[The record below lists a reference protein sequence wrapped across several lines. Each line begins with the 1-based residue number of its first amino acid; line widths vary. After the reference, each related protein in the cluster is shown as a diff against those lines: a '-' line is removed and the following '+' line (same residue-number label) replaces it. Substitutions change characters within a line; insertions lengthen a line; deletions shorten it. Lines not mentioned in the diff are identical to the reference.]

1 MKTLMQ
7 RLGYT
12 FRDVSLLETA
22 LTHPSLGGDK
32 HIPHYQRLEFL
43 GDAVLEL
50 AVSRY
55 LFTHYPNVQEGKLTF
70 ARARLVREETLF
82 AASKK
87 YGLSDF
93 IRLSVGEEHT
103 GGRQKP
109 SIVSDVMEAVFAAV
123 YLDGGYEQAER
134 LILSTLSESLA
145 GDPFT
150 GTTDHKSRLQ
160 MFTQKNGGSTPVYE
174 LVSASGEAHKPT
186 FTMRVLLNGRE
197 LATGTG
203 SSKQA
208 AQQQA
213 AEIAYNKLKGSAD
226 ACD

>member
-1 MKTLMQ
+1 MKTLMK
-7 RLGYT
+7 RLGYQ

-22 LTHPSLGGDK
+22 LTHPSLGGEK

-55 LFTHYPNVQEGKLTF
+55 LFTHYPDVQEGKLTF

-87 YGLSDF
+87 FGLAEF

-103 GGRQKP
+103 GGREKP

-123 YLDGGYEQAER
+123 YLDGGYEQAEA
-134 LILSTLSESLA
+134 LILTALSEALS

-174 LVSASGEAHKPT
+174 LVSTSGAAHKPT
-186 FTMRVLLNGRE
+186 FTMRVLLDGRE
-197 LATGTG
+197 LAIGTG
-203 SSKQA
+203 SNKQA

-213 AEIAYNKLKGSAD
+213 AEIAYNILKGSAD

>member
-1 MKTLMQ
+1 MKRLMQ
-7 RLGYT
+7 RLNYQ
-12 FRDVSLLETA
+12 FKDLSLLETA

-55 LFTHYPNVQEGKLTF
+55 LFTRYPDVAEGKLTF

-82 AASKK
+82 AAAKK
-87 YGLSDF
+87 YSLGEF
-93 IRLSVGEEHT
+93 IRLSPGEERT
-103 GGRQKP
+103 GGRKKP

-123 YLDGGYEQAER
+123 YLDGGYDEAER
-134 LILSTLSESLA
+134 LILDALSDSLS
-145 GDPFT
+145 GDPFSDV
-150 GTTDHKSRLQ
+150 TDFKSRLQ
-160 MFTQKNGGSTPVYE
+160 MLTQKNGGSTPVYQ
-174 LVSASGEAHKPT
+174 LISSSGEAHCPV
-186 FTMRVLLNGRE
+186 FTMRVLLDGQP
-197 LATGTG
+197 LAEGSG

-208 AQQQA
+208 AAQQA
-213 AEIAYNKLKGSAD
+213 AQTAYNKLKGSAE

>member
-1 MKTLMQ
+1 MQ
-7 RLGYT
+7 RLGYF
-12 FRDVSLLETA
+12 FRDEKLLETA
-22 LTHPSLGGDK
+22 LTHPSIGGEK

-87 YGLSDF
+87 YGLAGF
-93 IRLSVGEEHT
+93 IRLSSGEEHT
-103 GGRQKP
+103 GGREKP

-123 YLDGGYEQAER
+123 YLDGGYDAAEK
-134 LILSTLSESLA
+134 LILSALSDALS

-174 LVSASGEAHKPT
+174 LVSASGQAHKPT
-186 FTMRVLLNGRE
+186 FTMRVLLDGRE
-197 LATGTG
+197 LAVG
-203 SSKQA
+203 SGSNKQA

>member
-1 MKTLMQ
+1 MNELMQ
-7 RLGYT
+7 RLGYA
-12 FRDVSLLETA
+12 FRDRSLLATA

-55 LFTHYPNVQEGKLTF
+55 LFTHFPDVQEGKLTF

-82 AASKK
+82 EAAKK
-87 YGLSDF
+87 YGLADF

-123 YLDGGYEQAER
+123 YLDGGYDEAEK
-134 LILSTLSESLA
+134 LILNTLKEALS
-145 GDPFT
+145 DPFT

-174 LVSASGEAHKPT
+174 LVSAAGEAHKPV

-197 LATGTG
+197 LAQGTG

-213 AEIAYNKLKGSAD
+213 AEIAYNRLKGSAD

>member
-1 MKTLMQ
+1 MKTLME
-7 RLGYT
+7 RLGYQ
-12 FRDVSLLETA
+12 FHNVQLLETA

-55 LFTHYPNVQEGKLTF
+55 LFTNFPNVQEGKLTF

-82 AASKK
+82 EASKK
-87 YGLSDF
+87 FGLGEF
-93 IRLSVGEEHT
+93 IRLSPGEEHT
-103 GGRQKP
+103 GGRKKP

-123 YLDGGYEQAER
+123 YLDGGYEEAER
-134 LILSTLSESLA
+134 LILYALKEALT
-145 GDPFT
+145 GDPFSDV
-150 GTTDHKSRLQ
+150 TDYKSRLQ
-160 MFTQKNGGSTPVYE
+160 MLTQKNGGRTPVYE

-186 FTMRVLLNGRE
+186 FIMRVLLDGKP
-197 LATGTG
+197 LAEGTG

-213 AEIAYNKLKGSAD
+213 AKTAYNKLKGSANG
-226 ACD
+226 CD

>member
-1 MKTLMQ
+1 MD
-7 RLGYT
+7 RLGYQ
-12 FRDVSLLETA
+12 FKDAQLLRTA

-87 YGLSDF
+87 FSLSEF
-93 IRLSVGEEHT
+93 ILLSPGEENT
-103 GGRQKP
+103 GGRNKP
-109 SIVSDVMEAVFAAV
+109 SIVADVMEAVFAAV
-123 YLDGGYEQAER
+123 YIDGGYEAAEA
-134 LILSTLSESLA
+134 LILRALKESLS
-145 GDPFT
+145 GDPFSDV
-150 GTTDHKSRLQ
+150 TDYKSRLQ
-160 MFTQKNGGSTPVYE
+160 MLTQKHGGRTPVYE

-186 FTMRVLLNGRE
+186 FVMRVLLDGQP
-197 LATGTG
+197 LAEGAG

-213 AEIAYNKLKGSAD
+213 AQIAYNKLKGSANG
-226 ACD
+226 CD

>member
-1 MKTLMQ
+1 MQ

-12 FRDVSLLETA
+12 FKDPQLLKTA

-87 YGLSDF
+87 FSLSEF
-93 IRLSVGEEHT
+93 IRLSPGEEHT
-103 GGRQKP
+103 GGREKP

-123 YLDGGYEQAER
+123 YLDGGYDQAEK
-134 LILSTLSESLA
+134 LILTALSEALS

-160 MFTQKNGGSTPVYE
+160 MLTQKNGGSTPVYE

-197 LATGTG
+197 LAIGTG

>member
-7 RLGYT
+7 RLGYF

-134 LILSTLSESLA
+134 LILSTLSEAL
-145 GDPFT
+145 
-150 GTTDHKSRLQ
+150 
-160 MFTQKNGGSTPVYE
+160 E
-174 LVSASGEAHKPT
+174 LL
-186 FTMRVLLNGRE
+186 F
-197 LATGTG
+197 
-203 SSKQA
+203 
-208 AQQQA
+208 
-213 AEIAYNKLKGSAD
+213 
-226 ACD
+226 

>member
-1 MKTLMQ
+1 MD
-7 RLGYT
+7 RLGYQ
-12 FRDVSLLETA
+12 FKDAQLLRTA

-87 YGLSDF
+87 FSLSEF
-93 IRLSVGEEHT
+93 ILLSPGEENT
-103 GGRQKP
+103 GGRNKP
-109 SIVSDVMEAVFAAV
+109 SIVADVMEAVFAAV
-123 YLDGGYEQAER
+123 YIDGGYEAAEA
-134 LILSTLSESLA
+134 LILRALKESLS
-145 GDPFT
+145 GDPFSDV
-150 GTTDHKSRLQ
+150 TDYKSRLQ
-160 MFTQKNGGSTPVYE
+160 MLTQKHGGRTPVYE

-186 FTMRVLLNGRE
+186 FVMRVLLDGE
-197 LATGTG
+197 ALAEGAG

-213 AEIAYNKLKGSAD
+213 AQIAYNKLKGSANG
-226 ACD
+226 CD

>member
-1 MKTLMQ
+1 ME
-7 RLGYT
+7 RLGY
-12 FRDVSLLETA
+12 FFKDVSLLETA

-55 LFTHYPNVQEGKLTF
+55 LFTHYPSVQEGKLTF

-87 YGLSDF
+87 YGLAEF
-93 IRLSVGEEHT
+93 IRLSPGEEHT
-103 GGRQKP
+103 GGRNKP

-123 YLDGGYEQAER
+123 YLDGGYDQAER
-134 LILSTLSESLA
+134 LILRTLSEALA
-145 GDPFT
+145 GDPFA
-150 GTTDHKSRLQ
+150 GVTDHKSRLQ
-160 MFTQKNGGSTPVYE
+160 MLTQKNGGSTPVYE
-174 LVSASGEAHKPT
+174 LVSASGEAHRPT
-186 FTMRVLLNGRE
+186 FTMRVLLDGRE

>member
-1 MKTLMQ
+1 MKTLME
-7 RLGYT
+7 RLGYR
-12 FRDVSLLETA
+12 FNDASLLETA

-82 AASKK
+82 EASRQF
-87 YGLSDF
+87 GLAEF
-93 IRLSVGEEHT
+93 IRLSPGEEHT
-103 GGRQKP
+103 GGRNKP

-123 YLDGGYEQAER
+123 YLDGGYEAAER
-134 LILSTLSESLA
+134 LILTALHDALS
-145 GDPFT
+145 GDPFSDV
-150 GTTDHKSRLQ
+150 TDYKSRLQ
-160 MFTQKNGGSTPVYE
+160 MLTQKNGGKTPSYE

-186 FTMRVLLNGRE
+186 FTMRVLLNGKP
-197 LATGTG
+197 LAEGTG

-213 AEIAYNKLKGSAD
+213 AQIAYNKLKGSANG
-226 ACD
+226 CD